1 MIFRPT
7 WANSARP
14 LRTAPQAPDNPCQ
27 RYFQDCWRRGVPSN
41 SALRSPASKISPVT
55 NQELLTLVQRGES
68 EQLEFKQSSAQ
79 FPRAGETLCA
89 FMNGRGGKVLIG
101 VRPDGSVIGQTIADK
116 TFQELAQVL
125 RRFDPPIPIETER
138 IPVGADGLE
147 VLVLNATFA
156 ADSLPCTY
164 DGRPYQRVGTTTSV
178 MPQETYQ
185 RILLERTHSRHRW
198 ENEIAEATIDE
209 LDAQE
214 IRRTIQTG
222 IAGGR
227 LAADTSADDLTDVLD
242 RLGLRVRGTLVN
254 AAVVVF
260 GREFLPHYPQC
271 QLRLAR
277 FRGTDK
283 NEFLDQRQLHGH
295 AFNLLSEAMQ
305 FLTRHLPVAGRIE
318 PGVFER
324 VDEPLF
330 PPIALREALVNAFC
344 HRDYVQAGGAVSVAI
359 YDDRLEIWSSGE
371 LPPGMEVEDLK
382 REHLSRPRNP
392 LIAEV
397 FYRRGLVERWG
408 RGTQK
413 IVELC
418 LRAGHPE
425 PEFLE
430 VAGAVG
436 VRFLP
441 SGYVAPLRVAH
452 DLTDRQRQILQA
464 IADIKESSFS
474 SIRAQINS
482 SVADRTLR
490 DDLLH
495 LKRLGLID
503 SRGHGRGAVWFL
515 GVAQNLEGER
525 NKAE

>member
-1 MIFRPT
+1 M
-7 WANSARP
+7 
-14 LRTAPQAPDNPCQ
+14 
-27 RYFQDCWRRGVPSN
+27 
-41 SALRSPASKISPVT
+41 
-55 NQELLTLVQRGES
+55 
-68 EQLEFKQSSAQ
+68 
-79 FPRAGETLCA
+79 
-89 FMNGRGGKVLIG
+89 
-101 VRPDGSVIGQTIADK
+101 
-116 TFQELAQVL
+116 
-125 RRFDPPIPIETER
+125 
-138 IPVGADGLE
+138 
-147 VLVLNATFA
+147 
-156 ADSLPCTY
+156 
-164 DGRPYQRVGTTTSV
+164 
-178 MPQETYQ
+178 
-185 RILLERTHSRHRW
+185 
-198 ENEIAEATIDE
+198 
-209 LDAQE
+209 
-214 IRRTIQTG
+214 
-222 IAGGR
+222 
-227 LAADTSADDLTDVLD
+227 
-242 RLGLRVRGTLVN
+242 
-254 AAVVVF
+254 VVF

-295 AFNLLSEAMQ
+295 AFWMLSEAMQ

-318 PGVFER
+318 TGLFER

-344 HRDYVQAGGAVSVAI
+344 HRDYAQAGGAVSVAI

-371 LPPGMEVEDLK
+371 LPAGMKVEDLK

-452 DLTDRQRQILQA
+452 DLTDRQRRILQA
-464 IADIKESSFS
+464 VAGTRECQFA
-474 SIRAQINS
+474 SIRAQIEPT
-482 SVADRTLR
+482 VADRTLR

-515 GVAQNLEGER
+515 AAAPKLEGEP

>member
-1 MIFRPT
+1 M
-7 WANSARP
+7 SLP
-14 LRTAPQAPDNPCQ
+14 L
-27 RYFQDCWRRGVPSN
+27 N
-41 SALRSPASKISPVT
+41 SALCPRLVEFSQVT
-55 NQELLTLVQRGES
+55 SHELQNLVRRGES

-89 FMNGRGGKVLIG
+89 FMNGRGGQVLVG

-116 TFQELAQVL
+116 TFQDLAQVL
-125 RRFDPPIPIETER
+125 RRFDPPIPVETER
-138 IPVGADGLE
+138 IPAGTEGLE
-147 VLVLNATFA
+147 VLALSATPTT
-156 ADSLPCTY
+156 DSLPCTY

-185 RILLERTHSRHRW
+185 RILLERAHSRRRW
-198 ENEIAEATIDE
+198 ENEVAEVTIDA
-209 LDAQE
+209 LDTPE

-222 IAGGR
+222 IASGR
-227 LAADTSADDLTDVLD
+227 LPADTSADDLTDVLD
-242 RLGLRVRGTLVN
+242 RLGLRLRGTLVN

-260 GREFLPHYPQC
+260 GRHFLPHYPQC

-277 FRGTDK
+277 FRGVDK
-283 NEFLDQRQLHGH
+283 DEFLDQRQLHGH
-295 AFNLLSEAMQ
+295 AFSLLSEAMQ
-305 FLTRHLPVAGRIE
+305 FLVRHLPVAGRVE
-318 PGVFER
+318 AGLFER

-344 HRDYVQAGGAVSVAI
+344 HRDYAQAGGAVSVAI
-359 YDDRLEIWSSGE
+359 YDDRLEIWSSGG
-371 LPPGMEVEDLK
+371 LPSGIEVEDLK

-425 PEFLE
+425 PQFLE

-452 DLTDRQRQILQA
+452 DLSDRQRRILQA
-464 IADIKESSFS
+464 IAGGKESSFAN
-474 SIRAQINS
+474 IRTQINS

-515 GVAQNLEGER
+515 AAAPKPEEEDP

>member
-1 MIFRPT
+1 M
-7 WANSARP
+7 ARAKIAAHC
-14 LRTAPQAPDNPCQ
+14 LSVDRIVSVTSQEI
-27 RYFQDCWRRGVPSN
+27 SN
-41 SALRSPASKISPVT
+41 
-55 NQELLTLVQRGES
+55 LVGRGES

-89 FMNGRGGKVLIG
+89 FMNGQGGQVLVG
-101 VRPDGSVIGQTIADK
+101 VGPDGTVLGQTIADK
-116 TFQELAQVL
+116 TFQELAQIL
-125 RRFDPPIPIETER
+125 RRFDPPIPIESDR
-138 IPVGADGLE
+138 VPVGTSELE
-147 VLVLNATFA
+147 VLVLRA
-156 ADSLPCTY
+156 APASDTLPCTY
-164 DGRPYQRVGTTTSV
+164 DGRPYQRIGTTTSV

-185 RILLERTHSRHRW
+185 RLLLERSHSRRRW
-198 ENEIAEATIDE
+198 ENESADVRIDE
-209 LDAQE
+209 LDVEE
-214 IRRTIQTG
+214 IRRTIQTS
-222 IAGGR
+222 IASGR
-227 LAADTSADDLTDVLD
+227 LPADTSSDDLTDVMD
-242 RLGLRVRGTLVN
+242 RLGLRVRGSLVN
-254 AAVVVF
+254 AAIVAF

-277 FRGTDK
+277 FRGKDK
-283 NEFLDQRQLHGH
+283 DEFLDQRQLHGH
-295 AFNLLSEAMQ
+295 AFGLLSEAMQ

-318 PGVFER
+318 PGLFER
-324 VDEPLF
+324 VDAPLF
-330 PPIALREALVNAFC
+330 PPVALREALVNAFC
-344 HRDYVQAGGAVSVAI
+344 HRDYAQAGGAVSLAI

-371 LPPGMEVEDLK
+371 LPFGMRVEDLK
-382 REHLSRPRNP
+382 QEHLSRPRNP

-441 SGYVAPLRVAH
+441 SGYVAPLRVGH

-464 IADIKESSFS
+464 LAGERTKPFA
-474 SIRAQINS
+474 SIRAQVDPAI
-482 SVADRTLR
+482 AERTLR

-495 LKRLGLID
+495 LKRLGLIS

-515 GVAQNLEGER
+515 VAEAQPDR
-525 NKAE
+525 

>member
-1 MIFRPT
+1 MGV
-7 WANSARP
+7 
-14 LRTAPQAPDNPCQ
+14 APD
-27 RYFQDCWRRGVPSN
+27 GT
-41 SALRSPASKISPVT
+41 IS
-55 NQELLTLVQRGES
+55 
-68 EQLEFKQSSAQ
+68 
-79 FPRAGETLCA
+79 
-89 FMNGRGGKVLIG
+89 
-101 VRPDGSVIGQTIADK
+101 GQMVADK
-116 TFQELAQVL
+116 TFQELAQIL
-125 RRFDPPIPIETER
+125 RRFDPPIPVETER
-138 IPVGADGLE
+138 IPVNTSGLE
-147 VLVLNATFA
+147 VLVLRTTPA

-164 DGRPYQRVGTTTSV
+164 DGRAYMRVGTTTSV

-185 RILLERTHSRHRW
+185 RLLLERTHSRHRW
-198 ENEIAEATIDE
+198 ENEIADVTIDE
-209 LDAQE
+209 LDGEE
-214 IRRTIQTG
+214 IRRTIQSS
-222 IAGGR
+222 IASGR
-227 LAADTSADDLTDVLD
+227 LPADTSGDDLTDVLD
-242 RLGLRVRGTLVN
+242 RSGLRVRGALVN

-260 GREFLPHYPQC
+260 GREFLHHYPQC

-283 NEFLDQRQLHGH
+283 NEFLDQRQLQGH
-295 AFNLLSEAMQ
+295 AFGLLSEAMQ

-318 PGVFER
+318 AGLFER

-344 HRDYVQAGGAVSVAI
+344 HRDYSQAGGAVSLAI

-371 LPPGMEVEDLK
+371 LPFGVKVEDLK

-430 VAGAVG
+430 IAGAVG

-441 SGYVAPLRVAH
+441 SGYVAPHRVGH
-452 DLTDRQRQILQA
+452 DLTDRQRRILQVLA
-464 IADIKESSFS
+464 GGKPRPFAG
-474 SIRAQINS
+474 IRAQVDATI
-482 SVADRTLR
+482 AERTLR

-495 LKRLGLID
+495 LKRLGLIS
-503 SRGHGRGAVWFL
+503 SRGHGRGATWFL
-515 GVAQNLEGER
+515 APEPQPEKAA